1 MLNGIEYS
9 DNPNNFYVKINAP
22 RRNFSDFKTECYND
36 ALQIKKLG
44 PVYVLISTGIDSQI
58 IARSLVDAG
67 VDAEYIF
74 LNYQNSS
81 IELDRVKK
89 CEKFYKI
96 KIRVID
102 LNIEQYKEEW
112 LYNVEQEVVPSL
124 RHYPFEW
131 LSKTLKE
138 EFPIVTQGSND
149 PAIIGGSKDNMS
161 IYCNYYESMQQRFRL
176 MKKYRRVYDFPF
188 SPEAIASLYTNDDL
202 KVFCNSIQYFKENSL
217 EKNKKTLSNSQFFNY
232 FAKPFVK
239 GKSFGDS
246 IIWYG
251 KLTGYEQCPNWLTD
265 PKYSIFYVL
274 ETRISIPIWDC
285 IDFLEQTKNV
295 YKLYNDWQF
304 KGHFPEFT
312 SIKLLCTQEKPI

>member
-9 DNPNNFYVKINAP
+9 DSPNNFYVKINAP
-22 RRNFSDFKTECYND
+22 RRNFSDFKTECFND

-58 IARSLVDAG
+58 IARSLIDAG

-81 IELDRVKK
+81 VELDRVKE
-89 CEKFYKI
+89 CEKFYSI
-96 KIRVID
+96 KIRLID
-102 LNIEQYKEEW
+102 LDVEQHKEEW
-112 LYNVEQEVVPSL
+112 LYNVKQEVVPSL

-138 EFPIVTQGSND
+138 DFPIVTQGAND

-188 SPEAIASLYTNDDL
+188 SPEAIASLYTNDCI
-202 KVFCNSIQYFKENSL
+202 KVFCNTIQYFKENSL
-217 EKNKKTLSNSQFFNY
+217 EKNKKLLTNSQYFNY
-232 FAKPFVK
+232 FTKPFVK
-239 GKSFGDS
+239 GKSFGES

-251 KLTGYEQCPNWLTD
+251 KLTGYENCPDWLRD
-265 PKYSIFYVL
+265 NKYSIFNIL
-274 ETRISIPIWDC
+274 ETRISVPLLDLIN
-285 IDFLEQTKNV
+285 FLENNRNKSKT
-295 YKLYNDWQF
+295 YHTWHYNNSDSL
-304 KGHFPEFT
+304 FT
-312 SIKLLCTQEKPI
+312 SLGSL